1 MRRKITKQDILSTGM
16 GLFHTLGYNGVSVGD
31 ITGKAGIPKGS
42 FYNHFQSKQEFLEQ
56 VLDAYA
62 LESLELVR
70 KHLLDASIP
79 PLHRLSAYFDEATE
93 YYSRDPERLNGCL
106 MGNICQELASVDER
120 IRAKLEAN
128 FQATD
133 ALLSSLLS
141 EAIQRK
147 ELDRNLDIEALVPFI
162 TNGWQGA
169 LLRMKSLGNRE
180 PLENFRRVLFRD
192 LLLPADPKEPELKRP
207 GQRRN
212 RINRK

>member
-1 MRRKITKQDILSTGM
+1 MRRKISKQDILSTGM
-16 GLFHTLGYNGVSVGD
+16 GLFHQLGYNGVSVGD

-62 LESLELVR
+62 LESLKLVQ

-79 PLHRLSAYFDEATE
+79 PLQRLSGYFEEATE
-93 YYSRDPERLNGCL
+93 YYSQDPERLNGCL
-106 MGNICQELASVDER
+106 MGNICQELASLDGR
-120 IRAKLEAN
+120 IRLKLESN

-141 EAIQRK
+141 ESIQRK
-147 ELDRNLDIEALVPFI
+147 ELDRNLDIDALVPFI

-169 LLRMKSLGNRE
+169 LLRMKSLGNRK
-180 PLENFRRVLFRD
+180 PLENFQQVLFRN
-192 LLLPADPKEPELKRP
+192 LLRPANPKKPELKRP
-207 GQRRN
+207 GQDRN
-212 RINRK
+212 RIIRK